1 MTLLKLT
8 NQVMDYAWG
17 SQLLMDQV
25 LGIPATGKPMAEVW
39 FGTHPKSPAQVE
51 NANGQTLSQRIKRDV
66 PFMVKFLAADKP
78 LSIQVHPD
86 KARASKQF
94 ALGNPSYV
102 DANHK
107 PEILVAVSEFRAL
120 CGFRP
125 YQETFSDLE
134 KLVAQDENLEGLL
147 LAFQRGTY
155 QEAIRWAFGCD
166 RETVGSF
173 VAATSAL
180 GRSQHK
186 LLTELYTLHPGDPGI
201 VIAFFMNRIALSPG
215 EAVFVPAGMIHAY
228 LSGLGV
234 EVMPVS
240 DNVLRGGLTEKPVD
254 ILELLEV
261 LDYSPT
267 EDALVKPKKIANGLH
282 EFQLP
287 IIDYKLYKVE
297 PSSRRLLA
305 DLDLY
310 GQDCIAVCVE
320 GEVTISTSSEEVL
333 TLKKGEAAYVG
344 YSRLFSISGN
354 GTAYLALG

>member
-25 LGIPATGKPMAEVW
+25 LGIPATGKPMAEIW
-39 FGTHPKSPAQVE
+39 FGTHPKSSAQVE
-51 NANGQTLSQRIKRDV
+51 DAQGKTLSQRIKRDV
-66 PFMVKFLAADKP
+66 SFMVKFLAADKP

-107 PEILVAVSEFRAL
+107 PEVLVAISEFRAL

-125 YQETFSDLE
+125 YQETFADLT
-134 KLVAQDENLEGLL
+134 KLVERDANLQGLF
-147 LAFQRGTY
+147 LAFQRGRY

-166 RETVGSF
+166 RETVGSL
-173 VAATSAL
+173 VAATAAIS
-180 GRSQHK
+180 RSQHK
-186 LLTELYTLHPGDPGI
+186 MLSELYTLYQGDPGV
-201 VIAFFMNRIALSPG
+201 VIAFFMNRISLSPG
-215 EAVFVPAGMIHAY
+215 EAIFVPAGTIHAY

-234 EVMPVS
+234 EVMAVS

-261 LDYSPT
+261 LNYSPT
-267 EDALVKPKKIANGLH
+267 DDAMVKPKKIANGLH
-282 EFQLP
+282 EFELP
-287 IIDYKLYKVE
+287 IIDYKLYKAE

-310 GQDCIAVCVE
+310 GQDCIAVCVD
-320 GEVTISTSSEEVL
+320 GEVTISTSSDEVL